1 MRKIAR
7 EEIFKVNPYVP
18 GKPIEEVQ
26 RELGLKEV
34 IKLASN
40 ESPLPP
46 SPKVIKAIIRA
57 AKDLNRYPEG
67 SCYYLR
73 QKLARKLGVK
83 ESQLVFGNGSDELI
97 VMAIRAFVYPG
108 EEVIVAKPTF
118 LIYEI
123 AATIAGARV
132 VTVPM
137 KNFRYDLKAMK
148 AKVTPKTKIIYIA
161 NPDNPTGSYVNKE
174 EVAEFLKGL
183 SRKIIVYFDE
193 AYYELV
199 DKKDYP
205 ETLPLLKKNKN
216 LIITRTFSK
225 AYSLAGLRVGYGIAT
240 EETIDCLNRVREP
253 FNINTLA
260 QVAALASLDDNSHLA
275 RLRKILKQGKA
286 YLIKNFKQMGIDFVP
301 SATNFILLKLDRD
314 GTAITNRLM
323 RRGVIVRNM
332 IGWGLKDCIRV
343 TIGTREEN
351 KKFIN
356 ALRRIL

>member
-1 MRKIAR
+1 MKRIAR

-46 SPKVIKAIIRA
+46 SPKAINAIIKAA
-57 AKDLNRYPEG
+57 QELNRYPDG

-83 ESQLVFGNGSDELI
+83 ENQLVFANGSDELI
-97 VMAIRAFVYPG
+97 VLAIRTFAYPG
-108 EEVIVAKPTF
+108 DEIIVARPTF

-123 AATIAGARV
+123 AATIHGAKV
-132 VTVPM
+132 VAVPM

-148 AKVTPKTKIIYIA
+148 AKITPKTKIIYIA
-161 NPDNPTGSYVNKE
+161 NPDNPTGSYVNKK
-174 EVAEFLKGL
+174 EVGEFLKGL
-183 SRKIIVYFDE
+183 SRDVMVYFDE

-205 ETLPLLKKNKN
+205 QTLPLLKQRKN
-216 LIITRTFSK
+216 LIIARTFSK
-225 AYSLAGLRVGYGIAT
+225 AYSLAGLRIGYGIAT

-253 FNINTLA
+253 FNVNSLA
-260 QVAALASLDDNSHLA
+260 QVAALASLDDSLHLV
-275 RLRKILKQGKA
+275 RLRKILREGKE
-286 YLIKNFKQMGIDFVP
+286 YLIKNFNQMGIEFVP
-301 SATNFILLKLDRD
+301 SATNFILVKLNQD
-314 GTAITNRLM
+314 GTVITSRLL
-323 RRGVIVRNM
+323 RQGVIVRNM
-332 IGWGLKDCIRV
+332 IGWGLKNCMRV
-343 TIGTREEN
+343 TIGTMSEN

>member
-1 MRKIAR
+1 MKKIAR
-7 EEIFKVNPYVP
+7 KEIFKVSPYIP

-26 RELGLKEV
+26 RELGLKKV

-46 SPKVIKAIIRA
+46 SPKAVKAIIRA
-57 AKDLNRYPEG
+57 VKNVNRYPEG

-83 ESQLVFGNGSDELI
+83 ENELVFANGSDELI
-97 VMAIRAFVYPG
+97 VLAVRAFVYPG
-108 EEVIVAKPTF
+108 EEIIVAKPTF

-123 AATIAGARV
+123 AATIHGAKV

-161 NPDNPTGSYVNKE
+161 NPDNPTGSYVNKK

-183 SRKIIVYFDE
+183 RKDVIVYFDE

-205 ETLPLLKKNKN
+205 QTLPLLKKMKN
-216 LIITRTFSK
+216 LIIARTFSK
-225 AYSLAGLRVGYGIAT
+225 AYSLAGLRVGYGIGT
-240 EETIDCLNRVREP
+240 PETIDCLERVREP
-253 FNINTLA
+253 FNINSLA
-260 QVAALASLDDNSHLA
+260 QVAATASLDDPAQLA

-286 YLIKNFKQMGIDFVP
+286 YLVKNFKQMGIEFVP
-301 SATNFILLKLDRD
+301 SATNFILMKLEQD
-314 GTAITNRLM
+314 GTDITNRLM
-323 RRGVIVRNM
+323 RQGVIVRNM

-343 TIGTREEN
+343 TIGTMEEN
-351 KKFIN
+351 RKFIN
-356 ALRRIL
+356 ALRRVL